1 MLSFSPGDPSGGG
14 ADGVRRTRGSSLRF
28 LRLIRSSDVVDLG
41 SWVSTSVL
49 DPARLIQPTF
59 CLTMIDGYSF
69 PVIKPNMH
77 IDPLTCKVAQFNS
90 KKHMVN
96 ERKYGKPHREFVKI
110 LCTYEDIFELRKRV
124 EAFALQYEMHASSY
138 QRDCSCDW
146 MLDSASGYSYNQTN
160 GLHYEVLDSITVTQ

>member
-59 CLTMIDGYSF
+59 CLTMMSVLKLSSVCLRHCRDRFWSICLRHCRDGYSF
-69 PVIKPNMH
+69 PVIKPNM
-77 IDPLTCKVAQFNS
+77 VSSS
-90 KKHMVN
+90 KCSPITFFFYVHHPIKLN
-96 ERKYGKPHREFVKI
+96 CFDFHRRWRHLK
-110 LCTYEDIFELRKRV
+110 D
-124 EAFALQYEMHASSY
+124 ASWIWA
-138 QRDCSCDW
+138 DETD
-146 MLDSASGYSYNQTN
+146 A
-160 GLHYEVLDSITVTQ
+160 